1 MREIRETHLA
11 FTCLYL
17 GAFIVLGGLT
27 ASESSA
33 YERSTTSEGVEAN
46 WFTRCIPI
54 WLNQVGSARI
64 SMVQVEQDVVSS
76 IEEWEGVACA
86 DLTLVYQGLTASFD
100 IGFDPTPDA
109 PNQNLIIFQS
119 SAGSWVHD
127 SRAVGL
133 TTVTMCQNDT
143 PTCAAGTILDA
154 DIELN
159 EVDFTL
165 TASGTRNVQ
174 MDFANTLTHELGH
187 FLGLD
192 HSDDRESTMYAEAPL
207 RETKKRTLNA
217 DDEAG
222 ACALFAQDDPRV
234 CMLTPYDL
242 TTGTSSGG
250 GTDEM
255 QVTQSSSGCRQ
266 TSDSSGGV
274 WLIGLFLIALSRV
287 CGPRQDM
294 DLSHVYTV

>member
-1 MREIRETHLA
+1 MRIVQDEIFLSSKAARYIFVLSFVLSHLLSA
-11 FTCLYL
+11 R
-17 GAFIVLGGLT
+17 AV
-27 ASESSA
+27 A

-64 SMVQVEQDVVSS
+64 SMIQVEQDLASS
-76 IEEWEGVACA
+76 IQQWDSVACA
-86 DLTLVYQGLTASFD
+86 DLTMAYQGLTASVD

-109 PNQNLIIFQS
+109 PNQNIVIFQS
-119 SAGSWVHD
+119 VSGAWVHD

-165 TASGTRNVQ
+165 TASGTGNVQ
-174 MDFANTLTHELGH
+174 MDLANTLTHELGH

-192 HSDDRESTMYAEAPL
+192 HSDDTRATMYAEAPL
-207 RETKKRTLNA
+207 RETKKRTIEA

-222 ACALFAQDDPRV
+222 ACDLFPLGSARA
-234 CMLTPYDL
+234 CLLTPFDL
-242 TTGTSSGG
+242 TSGVPTSN
-250 GTDEM
+250 DEDITM
-255 QVTQSSSGCRQ
+255 QTSTTASSCRQ
-266 TSDSSGGV
+266 PTQQSGGV
-274 WLIGLFLIALSRV
+274 WLYLWGVVLLVIRSLKRARPTS
-287 CGPRQDM
+287 
-294 DLSHVYTV
+294 